1 MVDFGAGRSAVRI
14 AVGGVHHCA
23 VLDNGDTKCW
33 GRNGGGQLG
42 LGDTV
47 DRGDGANEMGDLL
60 PTVDLGTG
68 RSAVKLSAG
77 LEHSCALL
85 DDSKMKCWGDNLFGQ
100 LGLGDT
106 LDRGDGVNEMGDLL
120 PTVDL

>member
-1 MVDFGAGRSAVRI
+1 MIPSI
-14 AVGGVHHCA
+14 AA
-23 VLDNGDTKCW
+23 T
-33 GRNGGGQLG
+33 
-42 LGDTV
+42 
-47 DRGDGANEMGDLL
+47 E
-60 PTVDLGTG
+60 PTRWAICCPQVDLGTG

-85 DDSKMKCWGDNLFGQ
+85 DDSKIKCWGDNLFGE

-106 LDRGDGVNEMGDLL
+106 VGRGDGVNEMGDLL